1 MRTDSNGSHDADEGE
16 IEIPEAMR
24 LKLCVRTVLCGH
36 AHTPLR
42 SLDLAATRFKCGV
55 SKAQD
60 DGMSTWVPR
69 NFMSVLLLGTPGG
82 ENLVIVCG
90 TGVAYAMSPALDVP
104 SLPPDT
110 ILVANCTLDHDETF
124 RVLIYD
130 GENLPQPAAAVAQHG
145 AHDGSP
151 TAPPGSAERYRR
163 LLHFFPRFFHRCD
176 AAKSTFVLQWV
187 GYYTSACK
195 FLSGQIP
202 VGHRIG
208 GLLTTTDDAMRPT
221 RPMRVQIPVTDIKEF
236 RGKT

>member
-1 MRTDSNGSHDADEGE
+1 MGTDCKGTEDAGDEE

-24 LKLCVRTVLCGH
+24 LKLCVRTVLCSH

-42 SLDLAATRFKCGV
+42 YLDQAATRFKCGV

-60 DGMSTWVPR
+60 EGMSTWVPR
-69 NFMSVLLLGTPGG
+69 NFMAVLLLGTPSG
-82 ENLVIVCG
+82 ENLVIVCN

-104 SLPPDT
+104 SLPADA

-130 GENLPQPAAAVAQHG
+130 GENLPQAGPDAE
-145 AHDGSP
+145 SS
-151 TAPPGSAERYRR
+151 TPGSAERYRR
-163 LLHFFPRFFHRCD
+163 LLHFFPRFFHRCET
-176 AAKSTFVLQWV
+176 AKSTFVLQWV
-187 GYYTSACK
+187 GYYNSARK

-221 RPMRVQIPVTDIKEF
+221 RPMRVQIPVNEIKEF
-236 RGKT
+236 RDQP